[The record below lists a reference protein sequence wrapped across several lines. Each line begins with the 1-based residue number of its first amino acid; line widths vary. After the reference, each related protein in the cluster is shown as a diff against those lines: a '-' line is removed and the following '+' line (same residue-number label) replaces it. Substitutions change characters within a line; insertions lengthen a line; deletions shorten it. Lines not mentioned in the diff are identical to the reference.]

1 LDFHHNFTQFI
12 QDFNIPYTVLIHDF
26 FLKCPQIT
34 LTNES
39 GEYCKEPELKICE
52 QCIIKRPENG
62 VSSMTKWLNKNE
74 IFLKNSKKV
83 ITPSSSTK
91 DHMVKSFPE
100 ITFDITLHENINSKN
115 TYKPKFNSDVL
126 RIGII
131 GGLSKEK
138 GFDLLEKMINFS
150 CTYSLPFE
158 FILFGTSYRA
168 PTLVKKSLLTI
179 TGPYEDSDIDR
190 LFKVHEP
197 HFFWFPALWPET
209 YSYTFSHVLRN
220 NYPVIVPNL
229 GAFKERINRNQISR
243 VIEWNSSLDVIKT
256 AFLEV
261 GDEIKIKY
269 LTP

>member
-1 LDFHHNFTQFI
+1 
-12 QDFNIPYTVLIHDF
+12 
-26 FLKCPQIT
+26 
-34 LTNES
+34 
-39 GEYCKEPELKICE
+39 
-52 QCIIKRPENG
+52 
-62 VSSMTKWLNKNE
+62 
-74 IFLKNSKKV
+74 
-83 ITPSSSTK
+83 
-91 DHMVKSFPE
+91 MVKSFPE

-138 GFDLLEKMINFS
+138 GFDLLEKMINFTY
-150 CTYSLPFE
+150 TYSLPFE

-179 TGPYEDSDIDR
+179 TGPYEDSDIER

-269 LTP
+269 LTH